1 MVPQGAIFVR
11 SKQKD
16 MKRSIGV
23 RVLIVG
29 VLWMVIPAVDRA
41 QSLADDIKQ
50 LVMDYQK
57 LAQEKKILGDMYEGY
72 RIVSA
77 GYSQIRSIAEGNFTL
92 HQNFLNAL
100 LAVSPAVR
108 NDYRVVNIIN
118 NEIELVKEVQA
129 AQGYF
134 GSGGHFTA
142 AELSYFTTLYA
153 NLLNGSLR
161 NLDELAMVMTPGE
174 LRMSDAERLAAIER
188 IDRDMTDKLNF
199 LRVFNNE
206 GAIQAGQRSV
216 EQNDIG
222 AMQGLWGINQ

>member
-1 MVPQGAIFVR
+1 MLVVLGGAVPAG
-11 SKQKD
+11 
-16 MKRSIGV
+16 G
-23 RVLIVG
+23 
-29 VLWMVIPAVDRA
+29 RA

-57 LAQEKKILGDMYEGY
+57 LAQEKKILSDMYEGY

-77 GYSQIRSIAEGNFTL
+77 GYSQIRSIAQGNFTL

-108 NDYRVVNIIN
+108 NDYRVVNIID
-118 NEIELVKEVQA
+118 NELELVKEYQA
-129 AQGYF
+129 VQGYF

-142 AELSYFTTLYA
+142 AELAYFTTLYA

-161 NLDELAMVMTPGE
+161 NLDELAMVMTPGT
-174 LRMSDAERLAAIER
+174 LRMSDGERLAAIDR
-188 IDRDMTDKLNF
+188 IDGDMTDKLNF

-216 EQNDIG
+216 DQNDIG

>member
-1 MVPQGAIFVR
+1 MVFAGLMTV
-11 SKQKD
+11 
-16 MKRSIGV
+16 
-23 RVLIVG
+23 
-29 VLWMVIPAVDRA
+29 VLWLATSATVLA
-41 QSLADDIKQ
+41 QSLADDISQ
-50 LVMDYQK
+50 LVMDYEK
-57 LAQEKKILGDMYEGY
+57 LAQEKKILSDMYEGY

-77 GYSQIRSIAEGNFTL
+77 GYSQIRSIAQGNFTL

-108 NDYRVVNIIN
+108 NDYRVVNIID
-118 NEIELVKEVQA
+118 NELELVKEYQAVQV
-129 AQGYF
+129 YF

-142 AELSYFTTLYA
+142 AELSYFTTMYA

-174 LRMSDAERLAAIER
+174 LRMSDAERLSTIDR
-188 IDRDMTDKLNF
+188 IDQDMTDKLSF

>member
-1 MVPQGAIFVR
+1 MWSIQNE
-11 SKQKD
+11 
-16 MKRSIGV
+16 MKRSIVVWVIITAVLGV
-23 RVLIVG
+23 T
-29 VLWMVIPAVDRA
+29 IPACGRA
-41 QSLADDIKQ
+41 QSLADDIEQ

-57 LAQEKKILGDMYEGY
+57 LAQEKKILSDMYEGY

-108 NDYRVVNIIN
+108 NDYRVVNIID
-118 NEIELVKEVQA
+118 NELELVKEYQA

-142 AELSYFTTLYA
+142 AELGYFTTMYT

-174 LRMSDAERLAAIER
+174 MRMSDAERLAAIDR
-188 IDRDMTDKLNF
+188 IDRDMMNKLSF

-206 GAIQAGQRSV
+206 GAIQAGQRNV